1 MEVQPESWGDYLP
14 SNRTIQ
20 FLIFPLCAQKNL
32 KIKYCT
38 MTYCSSICSKKKKN
52 ALRARGSP
60 NLKKKIALLSIKQL
74 KYLTNL
80 FHYIPETHKKWK
92 QHAVVT
98 WIPFS

>member
-60 NLKKKIALLSIKQL
+60 NFKKKNCIIEHQAAEISNQPFPLYTRNPQEM
-74 KYLTNL
+74 
-80 FHYIPETHKKWK
+80 ET
-92 QHAVVT
+92 ACCCYMD
-98 WIPFS
+98 PL